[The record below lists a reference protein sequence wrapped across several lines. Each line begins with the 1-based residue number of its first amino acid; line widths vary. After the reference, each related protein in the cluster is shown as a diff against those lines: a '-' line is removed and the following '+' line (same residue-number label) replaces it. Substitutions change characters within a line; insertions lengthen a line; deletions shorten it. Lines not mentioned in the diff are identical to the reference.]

1 MSRVLGETKAVVI
14 DDDQHHHEIKAV
26 VHKLIVG
33 EQELFTIATA
43 GAQLGIGVARRK
55 ERRVR
60 AAMLALAIA
69 TADSVQC
76 PAVLDLPGF
85 EALVTQAR
93 QAGVKESVAVS
104 DLPARHKH
112 GGVSDGSLIKISRRS
127 GTPFKLPI
135 HMLAAAIALMCA
147 TWTA

>member
-26 VHKLIVG
+26 VHKRIVG

-43 GAQLGIGVARRK
+43 GAQLGIGDARRK

-93 QAGVKESVAVS
+93 QAGMIDSE
-104 DLPARHKH
+104 D
-112 GGVSDGSLIKISRRS
+112 D
-127 GTPFKLPI
+127 
-135 HMLAAAIALMCA
+135 
-147 TWTA
+147 